1 MMRLLQT
8 LALAIVGL
16 LAATSEAYEIKGT
29 VFIGEAEKVQPYRVL
44 LNGGEQ
50 VTYARADGQFVFRD
64 VEPGRYVIDI
74 PSTEHLFSQYK
85 IDIAEDGVIRAIE
98 YQYPGAPKAR
108 AEYPLAVEPVAE
120 LEYFEERE
128 KFNILQLIMSPS
140 FLTREKFNI
149 LQLIMS
155 PSFLTVILPIGML
168 YLLPKLSESM
178 MGASATA
185 FPSLLRLSLLVC
197 VADEFPLTTFDADPE
212 EFKKAQEEIGTQDP
226 TALLAGMFGG
236 GQQRAEDSDDD

>member
-98 YQYPGAPKAR
+98 YQYPGP
-108 AEYPLAVEPVAE
+108 
-120 LEYFEERE
+120 
-128 KFNILQLIMSPS
+128 
-140 FLTREKFNI
+140 
-149 LQLIMS
+149 
-155 PSFLTVILPIGML
+155 
-168 YLLPKLSESM
+168 
-178 MGASATA
+178 
-185 FPSLLRLSLLVC
+185 
-197 VADEFPLTTFDADPE
+197 
-212 EFKKAQEEIGTQDP
+212 
-226 TALLAGMFGG
+226 
-236 GQQRAEDSDDD
+236 